1 MPALLGPTA
10 PHPSQFGGSF
20 RALHPARMK
29 MGTLVAIGV
38 FASGVEIASAGQ
50 LPQGSRDARHAPATL
65 QQKPGSPLVTKEERK
80 PYDLLFQTS
89 AVRLRLEQEKA
100 KKGPVLLDSVPT
112 PTRRSGPCG
121 LVFLD
126 ERRDIDP
133 RMIVPVPPGEFA
145 IRKAIPDTCR
155 KD

>member
-1 MPALLGPTA
+1 MT
-10 PHPSQFGGSF
+10 
-20 RALHPARMK
+20 

-38 FASGVEIASAGQ
+38 CSSFVEIASAGQ
-50 LPQGSRDARHAPATL
+50 LPQGSMDSRHAPATL

-80 PYDLLFQTS
+80 SFDVLFLMS
-89 AVRLRLEQEKA
+89 DVRSRLEQEKA
-100 KKGPVLLDSVPT
+100 KRGPVLLDSVPT

-126 ERRDIDP
+126 ERRGIDP

-155 KD
+155 QD

>member
-1 MPALLGPTA
+1 
-10 PHPSQFGGSF
+10 
-20 RALHPARMK
+20 

-38 FASGVEIASAGQ
+38 FSSFVAIASAGQ
-50 LPQGSRDARHAPATL
+50 LPEGLTDSRRASAIL

-80 PYDLLFQTS
+80 PFDRLFMAQ
-89 AVRLRLEQEKA
+89 LRSRVE

-121 LVFLD
+121 LVLLD
-126 ERRDIDP
+126 ERRGIDP
-133 RMIVPVPPGEFA
+133 GMIVPVPTGEFA

-155 KD
+155 KG